1 MKKDRIR
8 GKFTVVNE
16 VSVSR
21 PSPRLLLFICI
32 VLNCNPQRAFR
43 LFRPSS
49 WKFRKRSAIS
59 RTAAATCTIL
69 ISDINLNLLN
79 ELHTYGSVRN
89 LKDRRSDL
97 YEVRVK
103 K

>member
-21 PSPRLLLFICI
+21 PSPSF
-32 VLNCNPQRAFR
+32 AFVYMH
-43 LFRPSS
+43 
-49 WKFRKRSAIS
+49 RSELQS
-59 RTAAATCTIL
+59 AAGVSPIPTVVMEIPKEVC
-69 ISDINLNLLN
+69 
-79 ELHTYGSVRN
+79 N

>member
-1 MKKDRIR
+1 M
-8 GKFTVVNE
+8 
-16 VSVSR
+16 
-21 PSPRLLLFICI
+21 
-32 VLNCNPQRAFR
+32 
-43 LFRPSS
+43 
-49 WKFRKRSAIS
+49 
-59 RTAAATCTIL
+59 IL

-103 K
+103 NEGHGDGLENGERMRALIVGA

>member
-21 PSPRLLLFICI
+21 AVASFAFVYMHRSELQSAAGVSPIPTVVMEI
-32 VLNCNPQRAFR
+32 P
-43 LFRPSS
+43 
-49 WKFRKRSAIS
+49 K
-59 RTAAATCTIL
+59 
-69 ISDINLNLLN
+69 
-79 ELHTYGSVRN
+79 EVRN

>member
-21 PSPRLLLFICI
+21 PSPRLLLLYASFWIAI
-32 VLNCNPQRAFR
+32 
-43 LFRPSS
+43 
-49 WKFRKRSAIS
+49 RSGRFAIP
-59 RTAAATCTIL
+59 TVVMEIP
-69 ISDINLNLLN
+69 
-79 ELHTYGSVRN
+79 EEVRSF
-89 LKDRRSDL
+89 KERRSDL

>member
-16 VSVSR
+16 VSVSK
-21 PSPRLLLFICI
+21 SLPRF
-32 VLNCNPQRAFR
+32 FR
-43 LFRPSS
+43 
-49 WKFRKRSAIS
+49 
-59 RTAAATCTIL
+59 
-69 ISDINLNLLN
+69 
-79 ELHTYGSVRN
+79 VRN

>member
-43 LFRPSS
+43 LFRPSVVMEIP
-49 WKFRKRSAIS
+49 KEV
-59 RTAAATCTIL
+59 C
-69 ISDINLNLLN
+69 
-79 ELHTYGSVRN
+79 N

>member
-32 VLNCNPQRAFR
+32 GSELQ
-43 LFRPSS
+43 
-49 WKFRKRSAIS
+49 SAAGVSPIP
-59 RTAAATCTIL
+59 TVVMEIPKEVC
-69 ISDINLNLLN
+69 
-79 ELHTYGSVRN
+79 N

>member
-32 VLNCNPQRAFR
+32 VLLQ
-43 LFRPSS
+43 
-49 WKFRKRSAIS
+49 SAAGVSPIP
-59 RTAAATCTIL
+59 TVVMEIPKEVC
-69 ISDINLNLLN
+69 
-79 ELHTYGSVRN
+79 N

>member
-16 VSVSR
+16 VSVSK

-43 LFRPSS
+43 VFRPSS
-49 WKFRKRSAIS
+49 WKFRKRSAPS
-59 RTAAATCTIL
+59 RSAAACRI
-69 ISDINLNLLN
+69 INDR
-79 ELHTYGSVRN
+79 LHSVI
-89 LKDRRSDL
+89 RR
-97 YEVRVK
+97 YW
-103 K
+103 

>member
-49 WKFRKRSAIS
+49 WKFRKRSATS
-59 RTAAATCTIL
+59 
-69 ISDINLNLLN
+69 
-79 ELHTYGSVRN
+79 
-89 LKDRRSDL
+89 DRRSDL

>member
-1 MKKDRIR
+1 MKKYRIR

-21 PSPRLLLFICI
+21 PLPRLLLLYASFWIAI
-32 VLNCNPQRAFR
+32 
-43 LFRPSS
+43 
-49 WKFRKRSAIS
+49 RSGRFAIP
-59 RTAAATCTIL
+59 TVVMEIPKEVC
-69 ISDINLNLLN
+69 
-79 ELHTYGSVRN
+79 N